1 MHKQK
6 NPKLHQNVLE
16 LINEFNKVEGYN
28 ISTHK
33 IVAFYALIMNL
44 LEMIA
49 FTIAINTKM
58 FRSKSHQGSKSY
70 PR

>member
-1 MHKQK
+1 
-6 NPKLHQNVLE
+6 
-16 LINEFNKVEGYN
+16 
-28 ISTHK
+28 
-33 IVAFYALIMNL
+33 L

-70 PR
+70 PRWKWNKTLLK